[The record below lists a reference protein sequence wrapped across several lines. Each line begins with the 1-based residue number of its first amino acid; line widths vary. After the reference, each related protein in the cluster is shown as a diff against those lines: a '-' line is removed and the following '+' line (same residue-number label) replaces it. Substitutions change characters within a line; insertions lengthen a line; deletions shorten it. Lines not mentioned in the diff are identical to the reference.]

1 MKDNTFIWCVI
12 IVCLTVLMFTTL
24 SRETL
29 CELRLRGAS
38 MEVVASLACKSRESA
53 SDAGSNPRDLTGG
66 FMPLR
71 HPFLSRLIII
81 ALIRARFI
89 IPLTRNRNLYY
100 R

>member
-38 MEVVASLACKSRESA
+38 MEVVASLVCKSRE
-53 SDAGSNPRDLTGG
+53 
-66 FMPLR
+66 
-71 HPFLSRLIII
+71 
-81 ALIRARFI
+81 
-89 IPLTRNRNLYY
+89 
-100 R
+100 